1 MMLNALVLLPSN
13 KFTEQGYCELISDVL
28 CQQDQPDAVE
38 VVTTHLVT
46 MATYNFTTA
55 TRSLSRTLLL
65 VCHTHTQSLPPKPLS
80 VLQVMGGG
88 REKGGR
94 GEGEGGREGGTA
106 SHTYL

>member
-13 KFTEQGYCELISDVL
+13 KLTEQGYCELISDVL

-38 VVTTHLVT
+38 VVTTRLVT

-65 VCHTHTQSLPPKPLS
+65 VCHTHTHRASLPNPLAFCTAS
-80 VLQVMGGG
+80 DGW
-88 REKGGR
+88 
-94 GEGEGGREGGTA
+94 GEGEG
-106 SHTYL
+106 